1 VEIAPSNTARLKR
14 KERQMIS
21 QVEVANPGFSE
32 ALISLAGLGKA
43 IDQSLRQVV
52 AVPAAARLAPAP
64 QTSSGSG
71 HAGSGE
77 PTAFAMPTISGLDSV
92 QALAQAIADALNATL
107 VQSLN
112 GIASAISDCCAEIGT
127 AVSEMVRATGV
138 LDAISKTLAACK
150 CQDIGEA
157 LKRELE
163 PIRRALREH
172 MDFGLEEQLQWAAT
186 MAGIALGLAA
196 LAGASLLVGIGAAI
210 AAALA
215 TVGLLRLFDEPS
227 PQDDQEQLDR
237 LREEERARRSEE
249 RPIEEAPQHLR
260 DHIQGLRQQD
270 LERRIEEYEDVIG
283 RLRKRIEDPE
293 ADGDMVKELDREDAL
308 RALPGARDDY
318 FDLLRQ
324 YKGDYWRHPRFNQDL
339 RRWLE
344 DFEPQGKYSEPET
357 ERPRHEQLQPER
369 NTPLPETEDPRHN
382 PNHPRWEPLPPIAA
396 GEPNLNELAA
406 LSPGAGPEGGDPTL
420 RGLLEAVLYRLSQPL
435 RIDPVRLEVR
445 LLDDRVIARRL
456 DGNRSV
462 DVDLSRGYRMVG
474 YLSV

>member
-1 VEIAPSNTARLKR
+1 
-14 KERQMIS
+14 MIS

-52 AVPAAARLAPAP
+52 AVPAAARLAPVP
-64 QTSSGSG
+64 QTSPGSG
-71 HAGSGE
+71 HVGS
-77 PTAFAMPTISGLDSV
+77 AFAMPPIPGVDSL
-92 QALAQAIADALNATL
+92 QGLAQAIADALNATL

-112 GIASAISDCCAEIGT
+112 SIASAISDCCAAIGE
-127 AVSEMVRATGV
+127 AVSELTRATGV

-163 PIRRALREH
+163 PINRALREH
-172 MDFGLEEQLQWAAT
+172 MRFGLEDALQWATTIASIVLSIAT
-186 MAGIALGLAA
+186 LLEAAPLLA
-196 LAGASLLVGIGAAI
+196 IGAAV
-210 AAALA
+210 ASFLA
-215 TVGLLRLFDEPS
+215 VLGLWKLLDQATPE
-227 PQDDQEQLDR
+227 QDQER
-237 LREEERARRSEE
+237 LNELKEEERARRSQE
-249 RPIEEAPQHLR
+249 RPIEEAPMHLR
-260 DHIQGLRQQD
+260 DHIEGIRQRD
-270 LERRIEEYEDVIG
+270 LERRIQEYEEILG
-283 RLRKRIEDPE
+283 RLRRRIEDPE

-324 YKGDYWRHPRFNQDL
+324 YKGDYWRHPRFNPDL

-344 DFEPQGKYSEPET
+344 DFEPQGTGSAPGPEK
-357 ERPRHEQLQPER
+357 RRHEESRPEE
-369 NTPLPETEDPRHN
+369 NSPLPDTEDPRHN
-382 PNHPRWEPLPPIAA
+382 PIHPRWEPLPPIAA
-396 GEPNLNELAA
+396 GELNLNELAA
-406 LSPGAGPEGGDPTL
+406 LSPGAGPEGGDATL
-420 RGLLEAVLYRLSQPL
+420 RDLLEAVLHRLSQPL